1 MQTVPAKWND
11 ILAGDYQV
19 DFKAV
24 ISGKTYTYGEIKSA
38 RITKSMMDKLTIG
51 QATSAMLD
59 MVFEPDGTIP
69 TAAEIKCYIRLK
81 DYGDVATDW
90 LPFGTFY
97 IDTRSTDA
105 YGWMTIT
112 AYDAML
118 KAEQDYID
126 NSGTYPMAMSAAVN
140 YICGKMGVE
149 LDSRSQ
155 IAPYTVD
162 SPTEVYT
169 MREVLC
175 GIAAASGGNFVITED
190 GKLRLIRLASPTTS
204 DDVPVMSCDILGD
217 TVTIGKVTLYPDSNT
232 QYSAGDTGYEIQADC
247 IYATQE
253 ICNYVRGVLNGVTYL
268 PYSAGTAF
276 FDPALELGDSVK
288 PNWNA
293 SILASAAFT
302 VGVSMSADIE
312 APIETEV
319 NHEYPY
325 QARTREERMN
335 ARSFSEIRKS
345 TEQIAL
351 EVSGKIDGDE
361 AQALVDINLN
371 GLTLSYTAAENGAN
385 ITLSKDGVNITG
397 LVKVGTITA
406 DNINLTGAIK
416 FSDLNTDLQTK
427 IESSNV
433 PEYIQATYIDFTKVQ
448 SPYIEANEIGL
459 RGGYFHVMDATGQT
473 DYGYIGMGSGNNGVS
488 STNGIVMAYGGRT
501 NLDLGGHYI
510 IVTEKGV
517 RMTAGQNSLY
527 VTDSGVF
534 KTVNGVNSPI
544 GVAVFG

>member
-175 GIAAASGGNFVITED
+175 GIAAASGGNFVITEE
-190 GKLRLIRLASPTTS
+190 GKLRLIRLASPTNS

-217 TVTIGKVTLYPDSNT
+217 AVTIGKVTLYPDSNT
-232 QYSAGDTGYEIQADC
+232 QYSAGDSGYEIQADC

-253 ICNYVRGVLNGVTYL
+253 ICNYVRGVLNGVKYL

-276 FDPALELGDSVK
+276 FNPALELGDSVK
-288 PNWNA
+288 PNGNA

-312 APIETEV
+312 APIETEID
-319 NHEYPY
+319 HEYPY
-325 QARTREERMN
+325 QARTREERIN

-351 EVSGKIDGDE
+351 EVSGKIDGKN
-361 AQALVDINLN
+361 AQALVDLNLN

-406 DNINLTGAIK
+406 DNLNLTGAIT
-416 FSDLNTDLQTK
+416 FGDLNADLQTK
-427 IESSNV
+427 IDSSNV

-459 RGGYFHVMDATGQT
+459 RGGYFHVMDSTGQT